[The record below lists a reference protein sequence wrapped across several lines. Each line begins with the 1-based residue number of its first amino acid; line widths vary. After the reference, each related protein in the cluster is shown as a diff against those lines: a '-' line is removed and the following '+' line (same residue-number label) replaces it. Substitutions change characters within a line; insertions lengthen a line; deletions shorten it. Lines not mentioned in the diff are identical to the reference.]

1 MHLRLTLFFSI
12 AFAFS
17 APADTLEKFVTEGLS
32 QFYGRSIERM
42 KTLELDTVMA
52 RKNPFL
58 FRAKNPANAEG
69 FIASLLEA
77 HVSSQ
82 EETFFGTFLEQTAI
96 HICSEARGGRKS
108 AIEGID
114 LEFEDKSTKTKYI
127 ISIKSG
133 PNGNSDQIKK
143 MRDHFLQA
151 RRILKTNTSDGAKLV
166 AVHGC
171 CYSKKSRE
179 DKGDHVKLCG
189 QRFWSLISDDDDFY
203 LKLMEAIGK
212 AAEKQKAGFAS
223 EYEKTLARFIA
234 EFGENY
240 CDADGNI
247 LWDKLL
253 RYNSA
258 APEKQ

>member
-1 MHLRLTLFFSI
+1 MNRLIAIFFLIPCFTSACGESI
-12 AFAFS
+12 
-17 APADTLEKFVTEGLS
+17 DKFVTVGLADFHS
-32 QFYGRSIERM
+32 RSIERM
-42 KTLELDTVMA
+42 KMLELNSVLA

-58 FRAKNPANAEG
+58 FRAKNPDSSKE

-96 HICSEARGGRKS
+96 HVCSEQRSGRKS

-114 LEFEDKSTKTKYI
+114 LEFEDKESKTKYI
-127 ISIKSG
+127 IAIKSG
-133 PNGNSDQIKK
+133 PNSNSDQIKK

-151 RRILKTNTSDGAKLV
+151 RRVLRTNTNSGFKLV

-171 CYSKKSRE
+171 CYSKTSRE

-189 QRFWSLISDDDDFY
+189 QRFWELVSGEEDYY
-203 LKLMEAIGK
+203 LKLMSAIGK
-212 AAEKQKAGFAS
+212 AAQKQKAGFAI
-223 EYEKTLARFIA
+223 EYEKTLARFNS
-234 EFGENY
+234 EFSKEF
-240 CDADGNI
+240 CDADGTI

-253 RYNSA
+253 RYNSQHD
-258 APEKQ
+258 E